1 MRQFM
6 LCALLSHDKI
16 PFSSH
21 PIFGVNTAVG
31 AADGERCL
39 CRMAR
44 LIIEKTARFSPRN
57 PGGFIELSGRSEMP
71 GTQ

>member
-1 MRQFM
+1 M

-44 LIIEKTARFSPRN
+44 FDHRKDGAVFTAQSWR
-57 PGGFIELSGRSEMP
+57 LH
-71 GTQ
+71 